1 MLLEDEKEKMALIN
15 KVELEKSEL
24 QHICIRLKI

>member
-24 QHICIRLKI
+24 QHIYIRLKI